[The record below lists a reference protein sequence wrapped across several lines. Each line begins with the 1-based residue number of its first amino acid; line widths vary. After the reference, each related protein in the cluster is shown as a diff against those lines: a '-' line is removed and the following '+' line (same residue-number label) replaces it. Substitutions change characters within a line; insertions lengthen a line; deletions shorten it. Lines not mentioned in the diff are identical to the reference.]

1 LISNLEKIM
10 VKEGAISELAIF
22 KGTDEEYR
30 KLAKRLFHDEGV
42 IEIDDNARIAK
53 GAECGA
59 YVEAWVWVD
68 NPNWSS
74 GGEECLSTR
83 VSGEEEV

>member
-1 LISNLEKIM
+1 LISNLEEIM
-10 VKEGAISELAIF
+10 VEEEAIGEQAIF

-30 KLAKRLFHDEGV
+30 GLAKRFFHDEGV

-68 NPNWSS
+68 NPNWSNGSEESLPTQAS
-74 GGEECLSTR
+74 GKNST
-83 VSGEEEV
+83 

>member
-1 LISNLEKIM
+1 LISNLEEIM
-10 VKEGAISELAIF
+10 VKEGAIPEQATF

-30 KLAKRLFHDEGV
+30 SLAKRSFHDEGV

-68 NPNWSS
+68 NPNWSNGS
-74 GGEECLSTR
+74 EECLSPQA
-83 VSGEEEV
+83 SGEEKV

>member
-1 LISNLEKIM
+1 M
-10 VKEGAISELAIF
+10 VKQGAIPEQPVF
-22 KGTDEEYR
+22 KETDEKYR
-30 KLAKRLFHDEGV
+30 ALAKRSFHDEGV

-68 NPNWSS
+68 NPNWIS
-74 GGEECLSTR
+74 GGEERLPTR

>member
-1 LISNLEKIM
+1 M
-10 VKEGAISELAIF
+10 VREEAIPEQAIF
-22 KGTDEEYR
+22 KGTDAEYR
-30 KLAKRLFHDEGV
+30 GLAKRLFQDEGV

-68 NPNWSS
+68 NPNWVEGSDERPPS
-74 GGEECLSTR
+74 PVPGKEKA
-83 VSGEEEV
+83 